1 MRCRVGV
8 GGHGFS
14 NISGYQTQ
22 IPPQLGFV
30 SGFAFSSLLAI
41 SDLIIAPF
49 FLFSASDVQIP
60 RLVCHHVVSWR
71 FLSFV
76 FPFILIPRACYTEQL
91 PRYFRWIAYC
101 IAQRHTPLI
110 HAAMVFVSLL
120 DCLPISYLVW

>member
-22 IPPQLGFV
+22 MPLSAGFFV
-30 SGFAFSSLLAI
+30 SGFAFFFFLLAI
-41 SDLIIAPF
+41 SDLIIAPFFCSFLF

-71 FLSFV
+71 FLVSF
-76 FPFILIPRACYTEQL
+76 PTFIS
-91 PRYFRWIAYC
+91 
-101 IAQRHTPLI
+101 HTPSVL
-110 HAAMVFVSLL
+110 HRTAPALL
-120 DCLPISYLVW
+120 

>member
-49 FLFSASDVQIP
+49 FCHFSFCFQRRMFRYPVLYVIMLFPGAS
-60 RLVCHHVVSWR
+60 LFR
-71 FLSFV
+71 FSPSFSYPERV
-76 FPFILIPRACYTEQL
+76 TQNSSRVTLDGL
-91 PRYFRWIAYC
+91 HIA
-101 IAQRHTPLI
+101 
-110 HAAMVFVSLL
+110 
-120 DCLPISYLVW
+120 

>member
-22 IPPQLGFV
+22 MPPQLGSRQRFC
-30 SGFAFSSLLAI
+30 FFSFLLAI

-49 FLFSASDVQIP
+49 FCHFSFCFSASDVQIP

-71 FLSFV
+71 FLVSFSPSFSYPERV
-76 FPFILIPRACYTEQL
+76 TQNSSRVTLDGL
-91 PRYFRWIAYC
+91 HIA
-101 IAQRHTPLI
+101 
-110 HAAMVFVSLL
+110 
-120 DCLPISYLVW
+120 

>member
-49 FLFSASDVQIP
+49 FCHFSFLFSASDVQIP

-71 FLSFV
+71 FLVSFSPSFSYPERV
-76 FPFILIPRACYTEQL
+76 TQNSSRVTLDGL
-91 PRYFRWIAYC
+91 HIA
-101 IAQRHTPLI
+101 
-110 HAAMVFVSLL
+110 
-120 DCLPISYLVW
+120 